1 MDMYKRSIEE
11 PSEFWSEIASS
22 EFYWKKEWDHNQA
35 FNENLD
41 ITKGNINIEV
51 TYISILYTILF
62 IFSFIF

>member
-11 PSEFWSEIASS
+11 PSKFWSEIASS
-22 EFYWKKEWDHNQA
+22 EFYWKKEWNHHHA

-51 TYISILYTILF
+51 IMMCVIILTLLL
-62 IFSFIF
+62 